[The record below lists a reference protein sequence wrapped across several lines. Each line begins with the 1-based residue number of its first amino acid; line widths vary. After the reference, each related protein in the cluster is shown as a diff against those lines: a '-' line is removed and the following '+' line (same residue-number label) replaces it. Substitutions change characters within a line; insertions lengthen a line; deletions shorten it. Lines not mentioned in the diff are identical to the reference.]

1 MQAAAVFSTSAP
13 AVNDADSKH
22 KQKHLA
28 STVHPQFYEDLFS
41 STAIR
46 ELEYVRS
53 PFYDLGRAEH
63 LKEGEDAQQFLTNVQ
78 LKLGMTQFL
87 MGQL

>member
-1 MQAAAVFSTSAP
+1 MNPKYYENDFQSTS
-13 AVNDADSKH
+13 
-22 KQKHLA
+22 
-28 STVHPQFYEDLFS
+28 
-41 STAIR
+41 IR

-78 LKLGMTQFL
+78 LKLGMTSFL
-87 MGQL
+87 MTKSQ